1 MPHLEEIKQSSTEIY
16 DGIVVHLFRDTVT
29 LPNGKDAVREVI
41 RHVGAVCVVPLTEQD
56 EVVCVRQFRYPHGCV
71 LLEIPAGKLDCPTE
85 DRPSAARR
93 ELREETGI
101 VWEDFEEVSRTVR
114 DCYATIFYSYLCTV
128 DWPKDAITMQA
139 GETEGYEWLSEEEFI
154 ELLNSGRMIP
164 GQPERMEGWFR
175 KMGYLK

>member
-1 MPHLEEIKQSSTEIY
+1 MELWDAYTRNGVKTGGVLVRGQRMWPGIYHL
-16 DGIVVHLFRDTVT
+16 VC
-29 LPNGKDAVREVI
+29 EVLV
-41 RHVGAVCVVPLTEQD
+41 RHVDGSYLCMIRSREKPN
-56 EVVCVRQFRYPHGCV
+56 YPGYPECTAGGSA
-71 LLEIPAGKLDCPTE
+71 LLGESPIDCI
-85 DRPSAARR
+85 RR

-101 VWEDFEEVSRTVR
+101 ECDEFEQVNVTVR

-128 DWPKDAITMQA
+128 DWPKDAITLQE
-139 GETEGYEWLSEEEFI
+139 GETEAYQWLSEEEFI

>member
-1 MPHLEEIKQSSTEIY
+1 MELWDAYTRNGAKTGGVLVRGQRMWPGIY
-16 DGIVVHLFRDTVT
+16 HMVC
-29 LPNGKDAVREVI
+29 EVLV
-41 RHVGAVCVVPLTEQD
+41 RHVDGSFLCMIRSHEKPNYPGYPECTAGGSALLGEDPLA
-56 EVVCVRQFRYPHGCV
+56 C
-71 LLEIPAGKLDCPTE
+71 I
-85 DRPSAARR
+85 RR

-101 VWEDFEEVSRTVR
+101 ECDEFEQVNVTVR

-128 DWPKDAITMQA
+128 DWPKDRITLQE
-139 GETEGYEWLSEEEFI
+139 GETEAYQWLSEEEFI

>member
-1 MPHLEEIKQSSTEIY
+1 MELWDAYTRNGVKTGGVLVRGQRMWPGIYHLVS
-16 DGIVVHLFRDTVT
+16 
-29 LPNGKDAVREVI
+29 EVLV
-41 RHVGAVCVVPLTEQD
+41 RHVDGSYLCMIRSREKPNYPL
-56 EVVCVRQFRYPHGCV
+56 YPECT
-71 LLEIPAGKLDCPTE
+71 AGGSALMGDSPLDCI
-85 DRPSAARR
+85 RR

-101 VWEDFEEVSRTVR
+101 EWTEFEEVSRTVR

-128 DWPKDAITMQA
+128 DWPKDQITLQE
-139 GETEGYEWLSEEEFI
+139 GETEAYRWLSEEEFI